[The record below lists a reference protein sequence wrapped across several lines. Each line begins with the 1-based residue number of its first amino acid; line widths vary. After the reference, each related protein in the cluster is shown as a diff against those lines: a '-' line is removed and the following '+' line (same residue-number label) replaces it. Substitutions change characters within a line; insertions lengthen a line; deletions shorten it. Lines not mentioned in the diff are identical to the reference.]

1 VRSAELTKFG
11 PGGGS
16 KPHHHDYNHTF
27 CYLTG
32 TARMQIGA
40 QSWQITPGSL
50 VKVPA
55 NEEHSLTNI
64 GDEDL
69 IFLVIYDCCQQV
81 STSRGRR
88 LTGVAQPNLSIS
100 PSPTTECWWPSS
112 PETCSTGYGELGS
125 GFGPSQII
133 TTRRGADC
141 DRHFWSSTL
150 L

>member
-1 VRSAELTKFG
+1 MKHTTLPNVYTHEDIAWHATDLGQKFWISDELVGRDYSQLFSAQLTKFG

-16 KPHHHDYNHTF
+16 KPHHHDYNHMF
-27 CYLTG
+27 YFLTG

-69 IFLVIYDCCQQV
+69 IFLVIYDPPH
-81 STSRGRR
+81 
-88 LTGVAQPNLSIS
+88 VA
-100 PSPTTECWWPSS
+100 T
-112 PETCSTGYGELGS
+112 
-125 GFGPSQII
+125 
-133 TTRRGADC
+133 D
-141 DRHFWSSTL
+141 
-150 L
+150 